1 MFIVWIFITDAVLA
15 LIVSSVGAADESS
28 TIFYLLGFGF
38 VALMTYRLY
47 RNQSNFESTAAA
59 PQTYYVSIGD
69 VLMWIFERP
78 AEVLELTVNFLE
90 IDSEMTTSC

>member
-1 MFIVWIFITDAVLA
+1 MRLRFKRLPREERRRRPYSPLLLMFIVWIFITDAVLA

-47 RNQSNFESTAAA
+47 RNIKAISNPPPLPRRHITL
-59 PQTYYVSIGD
+59 VSA
-69 VLMWIFERP
+69 M
-78 AEVLELTVNFLE
+78 
-90 IDSEMTTSC
+90 C

>member
-69 VLMWIFERP
+69 VLMWIL
-78 AEVLELTVNFLE
+78 AAGGVLELTVNFLKL
-90 IDSEMTTSC
+90 IQK